1 MPINYGLHIPKT
13 QPGRRDYCWQCMMLW
28 PCEAALEAR
37 VDALQAA
44 LRKLIATISGFSSG
58 NCPGCDALWRLAVPH
73 AERCPVALAQA
84 LLAELAPV
92 AGFGSIPDLTGD
104 ETTLDYL
111 KRTRGVES

>member
-44 LRKLIATISGFSSG
+44 LRELY
-58 NCPGCDALWRLAVPH
+58 DACEPQVICVACGWVAAHGVRVHKP
-73 AERCPVALAQA
+73 RCAMTAAQT
-84 LLAELAPV
+84 LLAELEAPV

-104 ETTLDYL
+104 ETTEAYL
-111 KRTRGVES
+111 RRTRGVE